1 MKKQVLSLKKPKIEA
16 NSSQSNL
23 KSKMANKPLASK
35 IVENYNIDER
45 SYIIAKKMSQQ
56 SKLILIKLK

>member
-1 MKKQVLSLKKPKIEA
+1 MKKQVLNIKKQKIES

-23 KSKMANKPLASK
+23 KSKVPIKPISTKAP
-35 IVENYNIDER
+35 ENYNIDER

-56 SKLILIKLK
+56 SK